1 MLFHFIVVILWSHT
15 KHDNKLIAMQ
25 ATLSYACGISDIPL
39 KGETIGQNLRQIAA
53 KFPERTALISE
64 YQQYRANYSEFLE
77 QVEQVAKAL
86 MAHGIRR
93 GDRVGIWS
101 PNRYEWVL
109 VQYATALMGAI
120 MVNINPGY
128 KLSGLRYA
136 LEQSRIDLLI
146 ASSHFRKTD
155 YIKML
160 DELRP
165 DCLYPKQTVII
176 DRDWA
181 TFLSSA
187 SQVSDARLAEREA
200 SLQFDD
206 PVNIQYTSGTTGYP
220 KGATLSHHNI
230 LNNGFFIGER
240 LKYTEKDIVCLPVP
254 FYHCFGMV
262 LGNMAIVTHGAC
274 IVIPG
279 EFFDPEQVLQTVEN
293 ERCTS
298 LYGVPTMF
306 IAELDLPDFAKY
318 NLKSLRTGIMAGAPC
333 PIDTMRKVQSLM
345 NMTEICVCYG
355 MTETSPVSTESCT
368 DDPLELRVTTV
379 GTVHPHVEIKI
390 IDPESGA
397 IVPRGTAGELCTRG
411 YSVMLGYWD
420 NPEDTKAIIDETRWL
435 HSGDIAVMDENGY
448 VSIVGRIKDLI
459 IRGGENISPKEI
471 EDFLIVHEGVSD
483 VQVIGVYSEKYGEE
497 VMAWIKPR
505 PGYNV
510 SAESLHTYCKGRI
523 ATFKIPRYW
532 KFVDAFPMTVTGK
545 IRKIEMREISE
556 KELGL
561 DLLRPIRETLFTLFL
576 FYGSLYTWKRN
587 GPYQYLSD
595 SQQPSEAA
603 HRPRY
608 TNTTE
613 QSSGQSLNYFY
624 ISTYNRHS
632 NCFRKQDL

>member
-1 MLFHFIVVILWSHT
+1 MLFHFIVVILWLHT

-497 VMAWIKPR
+497 VMAWIFSVPNVKLCSRCSFSMYLCIPEKER
-505 PGYNV
+505 PLSVLIRLTATVRGSTPATVYQHYRTKLWPKLKL
-510 SAESLHTYCKGRI
+510 SLHFYVQQ
-523 ATFKIPRYW
+523 TF
-532 KFVDAFPMTVTGK
+532 
-545 IRKIEMREISE
+545 
-556 KELGL
+556 ELL
-561 DLLRPIRETLFTLFL
+561 
-576 FYGSLYTWKRN
+576 
-587 GPYQYLSD
+587 
-595 SQQPSEAA
+595 
-603 HRPRY
+603 
-608 TNTTE
+608 
-613 QSSGQSLNYFY
+613 
-624 ISTYNRHS
+624 
-632 NCFRKQDL
+632 

>member
-1 MLFHFIVVILWSHT
+1 MLFHFIVVILWLHT

-53 KFPERTALISE
+53 KFPERAALISE
-64 YQQYRANYSEFLE
+64 YQQYRANYSEFLA

-397 IVPRGTAGELCTRG
+397 IVPRG

-561 DLLRPIRETLFTLFL
+561 DLLRP
-576 FYGSLYTWKRN
+576 KR
-587 GPYQYLSD
+587 
-595 SQQPSEAA
+595 
-603 HRPRY
+603 
-608 TNTTE
+608 
-613 QSSGQSLNYFY
+613 
-624 ISTYNRHS
+624 
-632 NCFRKQDL
+632 

>member
-1 MLFHFIVVILWSHT
+1 MLFHFIVVILWLHT

-93 GDRVGIWS
+93 GDRVGVWS

-561 DLLRPIRETLFTLFL
+561 DLLRP
-576 FYGSLYTWKRN
+576 KR
-587 GPYQYLSD
+587 
-595 SQQPSEAA
+595 
-603 HRPRY
+603 
-608 TNTTE
+608 
-613 QSSGQSLNYFY
+613 
-624 ISTYNRHS
+624 
-632 NCFRKQDL
+632 